1 MNSFG
6 FGGSNVHVIL
16 DDAYHYLKSRGLIG
30 SHHTARL
37 PFEPEEFSTQ
47 NGDHQPY
54 LQVNGTLAGQ
64 AKTYLS
70 NPTLRLLVWSASD
83 EAGIARL
90 TRLYLAHLANK
101 FQAISEDES
110 IFFEN
115 LVYTVCTKRSSL
127 TWKSFTIADSTMDL
141 RRCLDNGL
149 SKPTRSSKPPRLAF
163 VFTGQGAQWCSMGK
177 ELLIYPTFKESL
189 QKAGTFFR
197 SLGCG
202 WDLIGKKQRIVWH
215 G

>member
-16 DDAYHYLKSRGLIG
+16 DDAYHYLTLRGLIG
-30 SHHTARL
+30 NHHTAKL
-37 PFEPEEFSTQ
+37 PLELETSSTL
-47 NGDHQPY
+47 NGNYQPY
-54 LQVNGTLAGQ
+54 LQVNGALTCPAN
-64 AKTYLS
+64 THLS
-70 NPTLRLLVWSASD
+70 NSTPKLLVWSASD

-110 IFFEN
+110 IYFEN
-115 LVYTVCTKRSSL
+115 LVYTVCMKRSSL
-127 TWKSFTIADSTMDL
+127 SWKSFTIADSTTDL

-202 WDLIGKKQRIVWH
+202 WDLIGKKQRFLW
-215 G
+215 